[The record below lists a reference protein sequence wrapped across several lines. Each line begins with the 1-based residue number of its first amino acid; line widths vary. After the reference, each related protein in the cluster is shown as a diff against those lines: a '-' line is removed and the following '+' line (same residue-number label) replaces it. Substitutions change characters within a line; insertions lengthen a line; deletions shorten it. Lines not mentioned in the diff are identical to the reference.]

1 MYSVCLVPACTQV
14 IINEKTLCKG
24 FFKRA
29 IRVLVVLID
38 CEVVDPLSLRV
49 VFKSQQP
56 AKCAGFSARF
66 RQLLSLLHESK
77 YVEEMDPQPS
87 TFHKT
92 PATLKLKKNR
102 WALGSFWQVEM
113 SGAGLRIKWKFLHP
127 WCKIS
132 LTKIR
137 LTFHEFWLILR
148 RRSRLPCRCSFL
160 IFNFWFSLTL
170 KIEME
175 ILIFDSSKHEQC
187 FYLYSFNKKKI

>member
-1 MYSVCLVPACTQV
+1 MSCSCYTQV
-14 IINEKTLCKG
+14 IINERTLCKG

-87 TFHKT
+87 TFRKT
-92 PATLKLKKNR
+92 PATLKL
-102 WALGSFWQVEM
+102 
-113 SGAGLRIKWKFLHP
+113 
-127 WCKIS
+127 
-132 LTKIR
+132 
-137 LTFHEFWLILR
+137 
-148 RRSRLPCRCSFL
+148 
-160 IFNFWFSLTL
+160 
-170 KIEME
+170 
-175 ILIFDSSKHEQC
+175 
-187 FYLYSFNKKKI
+187 NKKTLSLRVLLTSINVWSWLDNKMKVSKSMMQDQSNISRHFHNIS